1 MSSSPSPQPSAATS
15 DRLLPAAGGGGERL
29 FLPEGGMSEEER
41 LGLPSA
47 EAVGSEREKGA
58 AEAAAAADAEE
69 EKEEEEEEE
78 EEVRQKKEEEEGKEE
93 AEEGETLK
101 AKGGGKEVEEETE
114 KLPPQLTDPS
124 TASRGLE
131 GGSKNY
137 ISPFSNFISTISQR
151 KEDTG
156 NENPSTQF
164 VIEDIKNA
172 KELPSLGHD
181 VRQKQRTSVDVLPA
195 EMKVSVPPETPLPIQ
210 TKTVNDFRE
219 DMEKAKLSGDW
230 KAVYEFYS
238 RTFNSFQD
246 VNTTFKKYTD
256 ASFNSIEDCGVDF
269 EFVNVVYDTLPS
281 APQDI
286 QKCVLKGIIN
296 VLLQEW
302 KGPRTK
308 DDLRAYFVLLQNPL
322 FSNTSTYVI
331 YAHLLRQIAA
341 LTEGD
346 HHFLVHWLKKMS
358 QKRFKQ
364 MIDRMLQFISL
375 RLFPAKPEELPLIE
389 KCTWWIP
396 SATKVLSLFNAS
408 NSLAIPPIV
417 PYMDFYNSTLDHIDL
432 MEEYQNW
439 QSYGNS
445 NKFSFCQYPFIIS
458 IAAKKIIIQRDSEQQ
473 MINIARQSLVDKV
486 SRRQRPD
493 MNMLFLNVK
502 VRRMHLVSDSLDE
515 LTRKRAD
522 LKKKLKV
529 TFVGE
534 AGLDMGGLTKEW
546 FLLLIRQIFHPDY
559 GMFTYHKDS
568 HCHWFSSL
576 SCDNYS
582 EFRLVGALM
591 GLAVYNSITLD
602 IRFPLC
608 CYKKLLSPPIVPC
621 DQSAPVGIC
630 SVNIDD
636 LRQVMPELAHGLSEL
651 LSYEGNVEEDF
662 YSTFQVFQEEFGV
675 IKTYSLKSG
684 GDKISVTNQNRKE
697 YVQLYVDFLL
707 NKSIYKQFAAFYYG
721 FHSVCASYALML
733 LRPEEVEILVCGS
746 PELDMHALQ
755 KHTQYDGY
763 QKNDLTIRYFW
774 EVVLEFPLEL
784 QKKLLHFA
792 TGSDR
797 VPVGGMADLNFKISK
812 SEAST
817 NWLPIAH
824 TCFNQLCLP
833 PYKTKKELKEKL
845 TIGISNAEGFGL
857 E

>member
-1 MSSSPSPQPSAATS
+1 MA
-15 DRLLPAAGGGGERL
+15 LPNPPPAL
-29 FLPEGGMSEEER
+29 
-41 LGLPSA
+41 
-47 EAVGSEREKGA
+47 V
-58 AEAAAAADAEE
+58 AAAAAGSDLLPAVVDKRPMLGCDVKQESVDPPPAEE
-69 EKEEEEEEE
+69 KGSQPPEEGMAAAEEEEEEE
-78 EEVRQKKEEEEGKEE
+78 RKLGVG
-93 AEEGETLK
+93 EGEELLPHLPEPRS
-101 AKGGGKEVEEETE
+101 ASGGME
-114 KLPPQLTDPS
+114 
-124 TASRGLE
+124 RGH
-131 GGSKNY
+131 KND
-137 ISPFSNFISTISQR
+137 ISPFSSFISTISQK
-151 KEDTG
+151 KEDSV
-156 NENPSTQF
+156 NENSPEQL
-164 VIEDIKNA
+164 VITDIKNA
-172 KELPSLGHD
+172 KEQSLGLG
-181 VRQKQRTSVDVLPA
+181 VRQKQRTSVDILPV
-195 EMKVSVPPETPLPIQ
+195 EMKVSIPLEPSCLTQ
-210 TKTVNDFRE
+210 TKTMKEFWD
-219 DMEKAKLSGDW
+219 DIEKSKLTGDW
-230 KAVYEFYS
+230 KEIYDFYS
-238 RTFNSFQD
+238 KTFDSFPE
-246 VNTTFKKYTD
+246 VNTTFKKYTETP
-256 ASFNSIEDCGVDF
+256 FNSIEDCGIDAKY
-269 EFVNVVYDTLPS
+269 VNAVYDTLPQ

-296 VLLQEW
+296 GLLHEC
-302 KGPRTK
+302 KGPQTK

-322 FSNTSTYVI
+322 FSNTTTYVI
-331 YAHLLRQIAA
+331 FAHLLRQIAA
-341 LTEGD
+341 LPEDD
-346 HHFLVHWLKKMS
+346 HHYLIHWLKKMS
-358 QKRFKQ
+358 QKRIKQ
-364 MIDRMLQFISL
+364 IISRIIQFISL
-375 RLFPAKPEELPLIE
+375 RLFPAKPEDLPPME

-408 NSLAIPPIV
+408 NSLGNPSLIP
-417 PYMDFYNSTLDHIDL
+417 YTDFYNSTLDHIDL
-432 MEEYQNW
+432 MEDYHNW
-439 QSYGNS
+439 QCYGNS
-445 NKFSFCQYPFIIS
+445 HRFSFCQYPFIIS
-458 IAAKKIIIQRDSEQQ
+458 IAAKKVIIQKDSEQQ

-546 FLLLIRQIFHPDY
+546 FLLLIRQIFQPDY

-576 SCDNYS
+576 NYDNYS

-621 DQSAPVGIC
+621 DQNTPVGIGN
-630 SVNIDD
+630 VTIDD
-636 LRQVMPELAHGLSEL
+636 LCRVMPELAHGLNEL

-662 YSTFQVFQEEFGV
+662 YSTFQVFQEEFGI
-675 IKTYSLKSG
+675 IKCYDLKPG
-684 GDKISVTNQNRKE
+684 GDKIPVTNENRKE

-763 QKNDLTIRYFW
+763 QKTDLTIRNFW

-797 VPVGGMADLNFKISK
+797 VPVGGMGDLSFKISK

-833 PYKTKKELKEKL
+833 PYKTKKELKQKL

>member
-1 MSSSPSPQPSAATS
+1 MSLQPSEANSELLSPAAG
-15 DRLLPAAGGGGERL
+15 DKRLLLGCGAEEGERADSPAEAAGSEQDERAAALAAAEEEEGGGGGE
-29 FLPEGGMSEEER
+29 
-41 LGLPSA
+41 
-47 EAVGSEREKGA
+47 K
-58 AEAAAAADAEE
+58 
-69 EKEEEEEEE
+69 
-78 EEVRQKKEEEEGKEE
+78 
-93 AEEGETLK
+93 
-101 AKGGGKEVEEETE
+101 
-114 KLPPQLTDPS
+114 KLPPQLTEPRA
-124 TASRGLE
+124 ASGSLE
-131 GGSKNY
+131 TGPKND
-137 ISPFSNFISTISQR
+137 ISPFSSFISTISQ
-151 KEDTG
+151 KQEDTG
-156 NENPSTQF
+156 SGSSPTEF
-164 VIEDIKNA
+164 VIADIKNT

-181 VRQKQRTSVDVLPA
+181 VRQKQRTSVDILTA
-195 EMKVSVPPETPLPIQ
+195 EMKVSVPPEHPLPVQ
-210 TKTVNDFRE
+210 TKTLIDFRE
-219 DMEKAKLSGDW
+219 DIEKAKLSGDW
-230 KAVYEFYS
+230 KTVYDFYS
-238 RTFNSFQD
+238 KTFDSFPEI
-246 VNTTFKKYTD
+246 NTAFKKNID
-256 ASFNSIEDCGVDF
+256 APFNSIEDCGVDAK
-269 EFVNVVYDTLPS
+269 FVNAVYDALLS
-281 APQDI
+281 SPQDI

-296 VLLQEW
+296 GLLQEW

-308 DDLRAYFVLLQNPL
+308 DDLRAYFVLIQNPL
-322 FSNTSTYVI
+322 FSTTSTFVI

-346 HHFLVHWLKKMS
+346 HHFLIHWFKKIS

-364 MIDRMLQFISL
+364 VLDRLLQFISL
-375 RLFPAKPEELPLIE
+375 RLFPAKPEELPPLE
-389 KCTWWIP
+389 KCSWWIP
-396 SATKVLSLFNAS
+396 SAAKVLSLFNTS
-408 NSLAIPPIV
+408 NSLANPSIV

-432 MEEYQNW
+432 MEEYHNW
-439 QSYGNS
+439 QCYGNTQR
-445 NKFSFCQYPFIIS
+445 FSFCQYPFIIS
-458 IAAKKIIIQRDSEQQ
+458 IAAKKVIIQKDSEQQ

-576 SCDNYS
+576 NCDNYS

-608 CYKKLLSPPIVPC
+608 CYKKLLSPPIVPS
-621 DQSAPVGIC
+621 DQNAPVGIG
-630 SVNIDD
+630 SVTIDD
-636 LRQVMPELAHGLSEL
+636 LCRVMPELAHGLNEL

-675 IKTYSLKSG
+675 IKCYNLKPD
-684 GDKISVTNQNRKE
+684 GDKIAVTNQNRKE

-746 PELDMHALQ
+746 PELDMHSLQ

-763 QKNDLTIRYFW
+763 QKTDLTVRYFW

-817 NWLPIAH
+817 NWLPVAH

-833 PYKTKKELKEKL
+833 PYKTKKELKQKL

>member
-1 MSSSPSPQPSAATS
+1 MSLQSPPQPSAAATPEL
-15 DRLLPAAGGGGERL
+15 LLPAADGGKL
-29 FLPEGGMSEEER
+29 SL
-41 LGLPSA
+41 LGRKMNEDSLDPPSA
-47 EAVGSEREKGA
+47 EAVVGSEQEEGVA
-58 AEAAAAADAEE
+58 TAEE
-69 EKEEEEEEE
+69 EEAKEGS
-78 EEVRQKKEEEEGKEE
+78 K
-93 AEEGETLK
+93 
-101 AKGGGKEVEEETE
+101 KGGKDSEKSPPRLTE
-114 KLPPQLTDPS
+114 S
-124 TASRGLE
+124 RTASGTLE
-131 GGSKNY
+131 IGSKSE
-137 ISPFSNFISTISQR
+137 ISSFSNFISTISQK
-151 KEDTG
+151 KEQA
-156 NENPSTQF
+156 ESESSPTQF
-164 VIEDIKNA
+164 VITDIKNESA
-172 KELPSLGHD
+172 KELPSLGHV
-181 VRQKQRTSVDVLPA
+181 VRQKKRTSVDILPP
-195 EMKVSVPPETPLPIQ
+195 ELKVSVPPEPPLPIQ
-210 TKTVNDFRE
+210 RKTIKDFQE
-219 DMEKAKLSGDW
+219 DVEKAKLSGDW
-230 KAVYEFYS
+230 KIVYDFYS
-238 RTFNSFQD
+238 TTFDSFLE
-246 VNTTFKKYTD
+246 VNTAFKKYTEVPL
-256 ASFNSIEDCGVDF
+256 NSIEDCGIDAK
-269 EFVNVVYDTLPS
+269 FVNIVYDTLLN

-286 QKCVLKGIIN
+286 QKCVLRGIIN
-296 VLLQEW
+296 GLLQEW

-308 DDLRAYFVLLQNPL
+308 EDLRAYFILLQNPL
-322 FSNTSTYVI
+322 FSNASTYVI

-346 HHFLVHWLKKMS
+346 HHFLIHWFKKMS

-364 MIDRMLQFISL
+364 VIDRLLQFISL
-375 RLFPAKPEELPLIE
+375 RLFPAKPEELPPME
-389 KCTWWIP
+389 KCSWWIP

-408 NSLAIPPIV
+408 NSLVNPPLV

-432 MEEYQNW
+432 MEEYHNW
-439 QSYGNS
+439 QCYGNS
-445 NKFSFCQYPFIIS
+445 QRFSFCQYPFIIS
-458 IAAKKIIIQRDSEQQ
+458 IAAKKVIIQKDSEQQ

-568 HCHWFSSL
+568 HCHWFSSFN
-576 SCDNYS
+576 CDNYS

-602 IRFPLC
+602 IRFPPC
-608 CYKKLLSPPIVPC
+608 CYKKLLSPPIVPS
-621 DQSAPVGIC
+621 DQNSPVGIG
-630 SVNIDD
+630 SVTIDD
-636 LRQVMPELAHGLSEL
+636 LCRVMPELAHGLNEL

-662 YSTFQVFQEEFGV
+662 YSTFQVFQEEFGL
-675 IKTYSLKSG
+675 IKCYNLKPS
-684 GDKISVTNQNRKE
+684 GDKIPVTNQNRKE

-755 KHTQYDGY
+755 RHTQYDGY
-763 QKNDLTIRYFW
+763 QKTDLTVRYFW

-784 QKKLLHFA
+784 QKKLLHFT

-817 NWLPIAH
+817 NWLTIKSYQEIGV
-824 TCFNQLCLP
+824 CF
-833 PYKTKKELKEKL
+833 KEENKEQ
-845 TIGISNAEGFGL
+845 GEQRG
-857 E
+857 

>member
-1 MSSSPSPQPSAATS
+1 MSLQPSEANS
-15 DRLLPAAGGGGERL
+15 ELLSPAAGDKRLLLGCSAEEGERADS
-29 FLPEGGMSEEER
+29 P
-41 LGLPSA
+41 
-47 EAVGSEREKGA
+47 
-58 AEAAAAADAEE
+58 AEAAGSEQDERAAALAAA
-69 EKEEEEEEE
+69 EEEEEE
-78 EEVRQKKEEEEGKEE
+78 
-93 AEEGETLK
+93 
-101 AKGGGKEVEEETE
+101 GGGGGEK
-114 KLPPQLTDPS
+114 KLPPQLTEPRA
-124 TASRGLE
+124 ASGSLE
-131 GGSKNY
+131 AGPKND
-137 ISPFSNFISTISQR
+137 ISPFSSFISTISQ
-151 KEDTG
+151 KQEDTG
-156 NENPSTQF
+156 SGSSPTEF
-164 VIEDIKNA
+164 VIADIKNA

-181 VRQKQRTSVDVLPA
+181 VRQKQRTSVDILTA
-195 EMKVSVPPETPLPIQ
+195 EMKVSVPLEHPLPIQ
-210 TKTVNDFRE
+210 TKTLVDFRE
-219 DMEKAKLSGDW
+219 DIEKAKLSGDW
-230 KAVYEFYS
+230 KTVYDFYS
-238 RTFNSFQD
+238 KTFDSFPEI
-246 VNTTFKKYTD
+246 NTAFKKNID
-256 ASFNSIEDCGVDF
+256 APFNSIEDCGVDAK
-269 EFVNVVYDTLPS
+269 FVNAVYDALLS
-281 APQDI
+281 SPQDI

-296 VLLQEW
+296 GLLQEW

-308 DDLRAYFVLLQNPL
+308 DDLRAYFVLIQNPL
-322 FSNTSTYVI
+322 FSTTSTFVI

-346 HHFLVHWLKKMS
+346 HHYLIHWFKKIS

-364 MIDRMLQFISL
+364 VLDRLLQFISL
-375 RLFPAKPEELPLIE
+375 RLFPAKPEELPPLE
-389 KCTWWIP
+389 KCSWWIP
-396 SATKVLSLFNAS
+396 SAAKVLSLFNTS
-408 NSLAIPPIV
+408 NSLANPSIV
-417 PYMDFYNSTLDHIDL
+417 PYMDFYNSTLDHIDV
-432 MEEYQNW
+432 MEEYHNW
-439 QSYGNS
+439 QCYGNS
-445 NKFSFCQYPFIIS
+445 QRFSFCQYPFIIS
-458 IAAKKIIIQRDSEQQ
+458 IAAKKVIIQKDSEQQ

-576 SCDNYS
+576 NCDNYS

-621 DQSAPVGIC
+621 DQNAPVGIG
-630 SVNIDD
+630 SVTIDD
-636 LRQVMPELAHGLSEL
+636 LCRVMPELAHGLNEL

-675 IKTYSLKSG
+675 IKCYNLKPD
-684 GDKISVTNQNRKE
+684 GDKIAVTNQNRKE

-746 PELDMHALQ
+746 PELDMHSLQ

-763 QKNDLTIRYFW
+763 QKTDLTVRYFW

-817 NWLPIAH
+817 NWLPVAH

-833 PYKTKKELKEKL
+833 PYKTKKELKQKL

>member
-1 MSSSPSPQPSAATS
+1 MGPKI
-15 DRLLPAAGGGGERL
+15 D
-29 FLPEGGMSEEER
+29 
-41 LGLPSA
+41 
-47 EAVGSEREKGA
+47 
-58 AEAAAAADAEE
+58 
-69 EKEEEEEEE
+69 
-78 EEVRQKKEEEEGKEE
+78 
-93 AEEGETLK
+93 
-101 AKGGGKEVEEETE
+101 
-114 KLPPQLTDPS
+114 
-124 TASRGLE
+124 
-131 GGSKNY
+131 
-137 ISPFSNFISTISQR
+137 ISPFSSFISTISQ
-151 KEDTG
+151 KTDDSGSES
-156 NENPSTQF
+156 PPTQF
-164 VIEDIKNA
+164 VISDLKNA

-181 VRQKQRTSVDVLPA
+181 VRQKQRTSVDVPPA
-195 EMKVSVPPETPLPIQ
+195 EVKVSVSPQPLLLTQ
-210 TKTVNDFRE
+210 TKTLKDFQE
-219 DMEKAKLSGDW
+219 DIEKAKLTGEW
-230 KAVYEFYS
+230 KIVYDFYS
-238 RTFNSFQD
+238 TTFDSFLEI
-246 VNTTFKKYTD
+246 NATFKKCMD
-256 ASFNSIEDCGVDF
+256 GPFNSIEDCGVDAK
-269 EFVNVVYDTLPS
+269 FVNEVYDTLFS

-286 QKCVLKGIIN
+286 QKCVLKGVIN
-296 VLLQEW
+296 GLLQEW

-308 DDLRAYFVLLQNPL
+308 DDLRAYFILLQVDMYGLFNFIQVFNLFQNPL

-331 YAHLLRQIAA
+331 HAHLLRQIAA

-346 HHFLVHWLKKMS
+346 HHFLIHWFKKMS

-364 MIDRMLQFISL
+364 VIERLLQFISL
-375 RLFPAKPEELPLIE
+375 RLFPAKPEELPLME

-396 SATKVLSLFNAS
+396 SAAKVLSLFSRFSQVNYFLKIELSYVIDILEKWLPFSHASFSHGSQNAS
-408 NSLAIPPIV
+408 NSLVNPPVIP
-417 PYMDFYNSTLDHIDL
+417 YTDFYNSTLDHIDL
-432 MEEYQNW
+432 MEEYHNW
-439 QSYGNS
+439 QCYGNS
-445 NKFSFCQYPFIIS
+445 HRFSFCQYPFIIS
-458 IAAKKIIIQRDSEQQ
+458 IAAKKIIIQKDSEQQ

-515 LTRKRAD
+515 PSTPLIVGPSSSVPKPPSSRGVVAAVPTTLLQEPQVVLDSESKGELRDD
-522 LKKKLKV
+522 LPLNFNVKKM
-529 TFVGE
+529 FYS
-534 AGLDMGGLTKEW
+534 A
-546 FLLLIRQIFHPDY
+546 

-576 SCDNYS
+576 NCDNYS

-602 IRFPLC
+602 IRFPPC

-621 DQSAPVGIC
+621 DQNTPVGIS
-630 SVNIDD
+630 SVTIED
-636 LRQVMPELAHGLSEL
+636 LFQVMPELAHGLNEL

-675 IKTYSLKSG
+675 IKCYNLKPS
-684 GDKISVTNQNRKE
+684 GDKIPVTNQNRKE

-763 QKNDLTIRYFW
+763 QKTDVTIRYFW

-797 VPVGGMADLNFKISK
+797 VPVGGLADLNFKISK

-817 NWLPIAH
+817 NWLPVAH

-833 PYKTKKELKEKL
+833 PYKTKKELKQKL

>member
-1 MSSSPSPQPSAATS
+1 MSLQPSEANSELLSPAAG
-15 DRLLPAAGGGGERL
+15 DKRLLLGCSAEEGERADSPAEAAGSEQDERAAALAAAEEEEEGGGGGE
-29 FLPEGGMSEEER
+29 
-41 LGLPSA
+41 
-47 EAVGSEREKGA
+47 K
-58 AEAAAAADAEE
+58 
-69 EKEEEEEEE
+69 
-78 EEVRQKKEEEEGKEE
+78 
-93 AEEGETLK
+93 
-101 AKGGGKEVEEETE
+101 
-114 KLPPQLTDPS
+114 KLPPQLTEPRA
-124 TASRGLE
+124 ASGSLE
-131 GGSKNY
+131 TGPKND
-137 ISPFSNFISTISQR
+137 ISPFSSFISTISQ
-151 KEDTG
+151 KQEDTG
-156 NENPSTQF
+156 SGSSPTEF
-164 VIEDIKNA
+164 VIADIKNA

-181 VRQKQRTSVDVLPA
+181 VRQKQRTSVDILTA
-195 EMKVSVPPETPLPIQ
+195 EMKVSVPPEHPLPIQ
-210 TKTVNDFRE
+210 TKTLIDFRE
-219 DMEKAKLSGDW
+219 DIEKAKLSGDW
-230 KAVYEFYS
+230 KTVYDFYS
-238 RTFNSFQD
+238 KTFDSFPEI
-246 VNTTFKKYTD
+246 NTAFKKNID
-256 ASFNSIEDCGVDF
+256 APFNSIEDCGVDAK
-269 EFVNVVYDTLPS
+269 FVNAVYDALLS
-281 APQDI
+281 SPQDI

-296 VLLQEW
+296 GLLQEW

-308 DDLRAYFVLLQNPL
+308 DDLRAYFVLIQNPL
-322 FSNTSTYVI
+322 FSTTSTFVI

-346 HHFLVHWLKKMS
+346 HHFLTHWFKKIS

-364 MIDRMLQFISL
+364 VLDRLLQFISL
-375 RLFPAKPEELPLIE
+375 RLFPAKPEELPPLE
-389 KCTWWIP
+389 KCSWWIP
-396 SATKVLSLFNAS
+396 SAAKVLSLFNTS
-408 NSLAIPPIV
+408 NSLANPSIV

-432 MEEYQNW
+432 MEEYHNW
-439 QSYGNS
+439 QCYGNS
-445 NKFSFCQYPFIIS
+445 QRFSFCQYPFIIS
-458 IAAKKIIIQRDSEQQ
+458 IAAKKVIIQKDSEQQ

-576 SCDNYS
+576 NCDNYS

-621 DQSAPVGIC
+621 DQNAPVGIG
-630 SVNIDD
+630 SVTIDD
-636 LRQVMPELAHGLSEL
+636 LCRVMPELAHGLNEL

-675 IKTYSLKSG
+675 IKCYNLKPD
-684 GDKISVTNQNRKE
+684 GDKIAVTNQNRKE

-746 PELDMHALQ
+746 PELDMHSLQ

-763 QKNDLTIRYFW
+763 QKTDLTVRYFW

-817 NWLPIAH
+817 NWLPVAH

-833 PYKTKKELKEKL
+833 PYKTKKELKQKL

>member
-1 MSSSPSPQPSAATS
+1 AAVINEKN
-15 DRLLPAAGGGGERL
+15 DHKPL
-29 FLPEGGMSEEER
+29 FSMP
-41 LGLPSA
+41 LGH
-47 EAVGSEREKGA
+47 
-58 AEAAAAADAEE
+58 
-69 EKEEEEEEE
+69 
-78 EEVRQKKEEEEGKEE
+78 
-93 AEEGETLK
+93 
-101 AKGGGKEVEEETE
+101 
-114 KLPPQLTDPS
+114 
-124 TASRGLE
+124 
-131 GGSKNY
+131 KND
-137 ISPFSNFISTISQR
+137 ISPFSSFISTISQK
-151 KEDTG
+151 KEDSV
-156 NENPSTQF
+156 NENSPEQL
-164 VIEDIKNA
+164 VITDIKN
-172 KELPSLGHD
+172 EQSLGLG
-181 VRQKQRTSVDVLPA
+181 VRQKQRTSVDILPV
-195 EMKVSVPPETPLPIQ
+195 EMKVSIPLEPSCLSQ
-210 TKTVNDFRE
+210 TKTMKEFWD
-219 DMEKAKLSGDW
+219 DIEKAKLTGDW
-230 KAVYEFYS
+230 KEIYDFYS
-238 RTFNSFQD
+238 KTFDSFPE
-246 VNTTFKKYTD
+246 VNTAFKVKL
-256 ASFNSIEDCGVDF
+256 AILSLFFLFSSN
-269 EFVNVVYDTLPS
+269 
-281 APQDI
+281 I

-296 VLLQEW
+296 GLLHEC
-302 KGPRTK
+302 KGVFN
-308 DDLRAYFVLLQNPL
+308 LFQNPL
-322 FSNTSTYVI
+322 FSNTTTYVI
-331 YAHLLRQIAA
+331 FAHLLRQIAA
-341 LTEGD
+341 LPEED
-346 HHFLVHWLKKMS
+346 HHYLIHWLKKMS
-358 QKRFKQ
+358 QKRIKQ
-364 MIDRMLQFISL
+364 IIDRILQFISL
-375 RLFPAKPEELPLIE
+375 RLFPAKPEDLPPME

-408 NSLAIPPIV
+408 NSLGNPPLIP
-417 PYMDFYNSTLDHIDL
+417 YTDFYNSTLDHIDL
-432 MEEYQNW
+432 MEDYHNW
-439 QSYGNS
+439 QCYGNS
-445 NKFSFCQYPFIIS
+445 HRFSFCQYPFIIS
-458 IAAKKIIIQRDSEQQ
+458 IAAKKVIIQKDSEQQ

-546 FLLLIRQIFHPDY
+546 FLLLIRQIFQPDY

-568 HCHWFSSL
+568 QCHWFSSL
-576 SCDNYS
+576 NCDNYS

-621 DQSAPVGIC
+621 DLNTPVGIGN
-630 SVNIDD
+630 VTIDD
-636 LRQVMPELAHGLSEL
+636 LCRVMPELAHGLNEL

-675 IKTYSLKSG
+675 IKCYDLKPG
-684 GDKISVTNQNRKE
+684 GDKIPVTNENRKE

-763 QKNDLTIRYFW
+763 QKTDLTIRNFW

-797 VPVGGMADLNFKISK
+797 VPVGGMGDLSFKISK

-833 PYKTKKELKEKL
+833 PYKTKKELKQKL

>member
-1 MSSSPSPQPSAATS
+1 MSLQPSEANS
-15 DRLLPAAGGGGERL
+15 ELLSPAAGDEQLLLGC
-29 FLPEGGMSEEER
+29 STEEEKR
-41 LGLPSA
+41 VDSPA
-47 EAVGSEREKGA
+47 EAAGSEQDER
-58 AEAAAAADAEE
+58 AAAAAAEE
-69 EKEEEEEEE
+69 EE
-78 EEVRQKKEEEEGKEE
+78 RG
-93 AEEGETLK
+93 GEK
-101 AKGGGKEVEEETE
+101 
-114 KLPPQLTDPS
+114 KLPPQLTEPRA
-124 TASRGLE
+124 ASGSLE
-131 GGSKNY
+131 TGPKND
-137 ISPFSNFISTISQR
+137 ISPFSSFISTISQ
-151 KEDTG
+151 KQEDSGSGSSPT
-156 NENPSTQF
+156 EF
-164 VIEDIKNA
+164 VIADIKNA

-181 VRQKQRTSVDVLPA
+181 VRQKQRTSVDILTA
-195 EMKVSVPPETPLPIQ
+195 EMKVSVPPEHPLPIQ
-210 TKTVNDFRE
+210 TKTLIDFRE
-219 DMEKAKLSGDW
+219 DIEKAKLSGDW
-230 KAVYEFYS
+230 KTVYDFYS
-238 RTFNSFQD
+238 KTFDSFPEI
-246 VNTTFKKYTD
+246 NTAFKKNID
-256 ASFNSIEDCGVDF
+256 APFNSIEDCGVDAK
-269 EFVNVVYDTLPS
+269 FVNAVYDALLS
-281 APQDI
+281 SPQDI

-296 VLLQEW
+296 GLLQEW

-308 DDLRAYFVLLQNPL
+308 DDLRAYFVLIQNPL
-322 FSNTSTYVI
+322 FSTTSTFVI

-346 HHFLVHWLKKMS
+346 HHFLIHWFKKIS
-358 QKRFKQ
+358 QRRFKQ
-364 MIDRMLQFISL
+364 VLERLLQFISL
-375 RLFPAKPEELPLIE
+375 RLFPAKPEELPPLE
-389 KCTWWIP
+389 KCSWWIP
-396 SATKVLSLFNAS
+396 SAAKVLSLFNTS
-408 NSLAIPPIV
+408 NTLANPSIV

-432 MEEYQNW
+432 MEEYHNW
-439 QSYGNS
+439 QCYGNS
-445 NKFSFCQYPFIIS
+445 QRFSFCQYPFIIS
-458 IAAKKIIIQRDSEQQ
+458 IAAKKVIIQKDSEQQ

-576 SCDNYS
+576 NCDNYS

-621 DQSAPVGIC
+621 DQNAPVGIG
-630 SVNIDD
+630 SVTIDD
-636 LRQVMPELAHGLSEL
+636 LCRVMPELAHGLNEL

-675 IKTYSLKSG
+675 IKCYNLKPD
-684 GDKISVTNQNRKE
+684 GDKIPVTNQNRKE

-746 PELDMHALQ
+746 PELDMHSLQ

-763 QKNDLTIRYFW
+763 QKTDLTVRYFW

-817 NWLPIAH
+817 NWLPVAH

-833 PYKTKKELKEKL
+833 PYKTKKELKQKL